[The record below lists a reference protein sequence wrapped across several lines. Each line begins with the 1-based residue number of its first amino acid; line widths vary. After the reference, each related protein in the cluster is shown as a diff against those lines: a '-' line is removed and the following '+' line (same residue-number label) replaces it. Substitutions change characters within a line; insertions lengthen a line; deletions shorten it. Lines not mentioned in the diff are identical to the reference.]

1 MNFTLEAT
9 YENGM
14 LRLEQSL
21 PLREHQRV
29 RITLDTEASWVEQT
43 AGMVRWTGAAETLER
58 VAMDPEFDPLEG
70 P

>member
-21 PLREHQRV
+21 PLRQHQRV

-43 AGMVRWTGAAETLER
+43 AGMIRWTGGAETLER
-58 VAMDPEFDPLEG
+58 FAMDPELDPLEG